1 MSIIFEKLRSRFKL
15 CVLLSI
21 LHFKKANAEQEKEA
35 FTETPVSK
43 IQTEKLHVRAPGWYR
58 QNVTKNIVT
67 NVIEVSD
74 SRSTDSDDDYIKML
88 HDYYVMKLLPNKLNL
103 L

>member
-1 MSIIFEKLRSRFKL
+1 MQNKKKKLSQKHRSPRSKLKNCMSELQID
-15 CVLLSI
+15 
-21 LHFKKANAEQEKEA
+21 
-35 FTETPVSK
+35 
-43 IQTEKLHVRAPGWYR
+43 R

>member
-1 MSIIFEKLRSRFKL
+1 MMSIIFEKLHSRFKL

-43 IQTEKLHVRAPGWYR
+43 IQTEKLHVRAP
-58 QNVTKNIVT
+58 
-67 NVIEVSD
+67 D
-74 SRSTDSDDDYIKML
+74 
-88 HDYYVMKLLPNKLNL
+88 
-103 L
+103 